1 MLGNCFLLYR
11 VTNVQIEAVGRD
23 CTFARDTTKNNSL
36 TLFKVRITVRSWL
49 LILMTEKKEG
59 NIKSQHLTLRLLCVE
74 NGRNKRFFSVGLF
87 KREKGE
93 AFPVPLIPNITIIKF
108 RREAAISRRWQYN
121 QPWTN
126 LRRRRLLQ
134 IPANNYTEGPN
145 YVFWCYVM
153 GCFER

>member
-11 VTNVQIEAVGRD
+11 VTE
-23 CTFARDTTKNNSL
+23 CTDRSSRPRLNICTRYNKNNSL

-49 LILMTEKKEG
+49 LILITQKTEG
-59 NIKSQHLTLRLLCVE
+59 NTKRQQLTLRLLCVE

-108 RREAAISRRWQYN
+108 RRKAAISRRWQYN

-126 LRRRRLLQ
+126 LRRRRILQ